1 MKCYKVLKERK
12 IDMKEENK
20 NRLKKAGKVASG
32 FGKAYVHASLGLAK
46 AAADI
51 ALGTHTRTGEN
62 IKNRQ
67 FSKAADALRNIGQ
80 DTSEPSTKASGFPDL
95 KEKEE

>member
-1 MKCYKVLKERK
+1 MK
-12 IDMKEENK
+12 DENK
-20 NRLKKAGKVASG
+20 NRLKKAGKIASG
-32 FGKAYVHASLGLAK
+32 LGKAYVHASLGLAK

-67 FSKAADALRNIGQ
+67 FTKAVDAIKNIGQ
-80 DTSEPSTKASGFPDL
+80 DTSEPTSKASDIPDL
-95 KEKEE
+95 KKKEK

>member
-1 MKCYKVLKERK
+1 
-12 IDMKEENK
+12 MKEENK

-32 FGKAYVHASLGLAK
+32 LGKAYVHASLGLAK

-62 IKNRQ
+62 INNRQ
-67 FSKAADALRNIGQ
+67 FSKAVDALRNIGQ
-80 DTSEPSTKASGFPDL
+80 DTPEPSTKASDIPDL
-95 KEKEE
+95 KKKEE

>member
-1 MKCYKVLKERK
+1 MK
-12 IDMKEENK
+12 DENK

-32 FGKAYVHASLGLAK
+32 LGKAYVHASLGLAK

-80 DTSEPSTKASGFPDL
+80 DTTSEPSTKASDIPDL
-95 KEKEE
+95 KKKEE

>member
-1 MKCYKVLKERK
+1 MK
-12 IDMKEENK
+12 DENK

-32 FGKAYVHASLGLAK
+32 LGKAYVHASPGLAK

-67 FSKAADALRNIGQ
+67 FTKAVDAIRNIGQ
-80 DTSEPSTKASGFPDL
+80 DTSEPSAKARDIPDL
-95 KEKEE
+95 KKK